1 MWDLSSF
8 HVALSLDQLTQPVR
22 FVTQFFFT
30 VTCHFV
36 SQQLF
41 CMAWSPNGNQLATF
55 AKDHVLSIFEPRS
68 HLSPVSQ
75 MEGPIGSRGARL
87 VWLEDSV
94 IAVSGFNKYGDSYRW
109 QNFVIIAGGLL
120 LLLFTIHATS
130 DCQF

>member
-30 VTCHFV
+30 VTV
-36 SQQLF
+36 VILQLF

-94 IAVSGFNKYGDSYRW
+94 IAVSGFNKYGDSYILRW
-109 QNFVIIAGGLL
+109 QNFVIIAGGPL
-120 LLLFTIHATS
+120 LLLFTIDATS
-130 DCQF
+130 YCQF

>member
-8 HVALSLDQLTQPVR
+8 HAALSLDQLTQPVR
-22 FVTQFFFT
+22 FVAQFFFT

-109 QNFVIIAGGLL
+109 QNFVIIAGGPL
-120 LLLFTIHATS
+120 LLLFTIDATS